1 MGVPGAV
8 PPYLARYHQACER
21 QARGALGEE
30 AFEAAFEAGMGMS
43 QDDVVAYATKPT
55 LEGVQSRLAQGEMR
69 RTPPGPTVVEE
80 AVAERQRPRL
90 RVLIVDRHRMEA
102 DGIQRLFEQ
111 HADLE
116 VVGIATNS
124 ADAVALAAATHPDV
138 ILADYQLPDSTG
150 AELAAR
156 LHKEDPATRVL
167 LLSSV
172 ASEPL
177 LQEAVK
183 AGARGFLLRTQPA
196 EEVVDAVR
204 RAGAGEMLVSAARLA
219 AMVAD
224 TGHGAHLFDPLTGR
238 EREVL
243 RLMAAGL
250 ENRPIAARM
259 GIGYVTVR
267 SHVRNLCSKL
277 DARSRLEVLAKAW
290 ELGLIAR

>member
-1 MGVPGAV
+1 
-8 PPYLARYHQACER
+8 
-21 QARGALGEE
+21 
-30 AFEAAFEAGMGMS
+30 
-43 QDDVVAYATKPT
+43 
-55 LEGVQSRLAQGEMR
+55 
-69 RTPPGPTVVEE
+69 
-80 AVAERQRPRL
+80 
-90 RVLIVDRHRMEA
+90 
-102 DGIQRLFEQ
+102 
-111 HADLE
+111 